1 MAVNLISVKCP
12 ECGAV
17 LNLEEEREQ
26 AFCTYCGT
34 QILFYNENEYI
45 YRHIDEAELKQAE
58 TDRLVWMKQMELA
71 EKERAD
77 AEKKKARKIKI
88 SIIMATVGTIMMMI
102 GFLAG
107 SATGDSDS
115 GFYMLFLIGF
125 LSLMSAGYIWFF
137 SNKEDDGDKAKVPS
151 SISDYER
158 KSYNAIEA
166 MFVSAGFTN
175 VRCVALNDLMIGLFK
190 KPGMVD
196 SITIN
201 GREVTSGGK
210 KFSKDAAVVI
220 FYHSFNR

>member
-17 LNLEEEREQ
+17 LNLEAGREQ

-58 TDRLVWMKQMELA
+58 TDRIVWMKQMELA

-77 AEKKKARKIKI
+77 AEKKRADAEKKKALKIKI
-88 SIIMATVGTIMMMI
+88 SIIMATVGIIMMMI

-107 SATGDSDS
+107 SATGNSDS

-125 LSLMSAGYIWFF
+125 LLLMGAGYIWFF
-137 SNKEDDGDKAKVPS
+137 SNKEDYGDKAKVPS
-151 SISDYER
+151 SISDYRR
-158 KSYNAIEA
+158 KSYSAIEA

-201 GREVTSGGK
+201 GREV
-210 KFSKDAAVVI
+210 
-220 FYHSFNR
+220 RLC